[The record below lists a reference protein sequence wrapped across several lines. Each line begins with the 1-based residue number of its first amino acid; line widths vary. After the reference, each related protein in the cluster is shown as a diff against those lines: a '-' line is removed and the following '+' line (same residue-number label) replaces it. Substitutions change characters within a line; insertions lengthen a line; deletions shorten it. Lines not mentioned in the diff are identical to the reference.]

1 MIDLVSDNLS
11 RNVVKSSMDKIIKK
25 EKAVKKLQDAIRRKL
40 PLMTSTQKFQNE
52 MLSMNRQ
59 LKKIQEDVK
68 DFSATDI
75 QKVVRGH
82 ASRKDLRNQ
91 ILKDASQE
99 KTAATKIQSAIRKR
113 TAKRDMM
120 KQRQAADE
128 IKLREMEAIKD
139 QSIKDDA
146 GKQLQ
151 AKIKRIRPRKDLLNV
166 YKAKEKIGANVK
178 TLLTEQADS
187 QYFPNTKRT
196 MIWNNK
202 TVGQPLV
209 VSKKLKLVSKKKHD
223 AAVEGYQN
231 RQVFLELA
239 DKYKDVMTKGKK

>member
-1 MIDLVSDNLS
+1 MIDILSDQVSK
-11 RNVVKSSMDKIIKK
+11 NVVKNSLDKIIKK
-25 EKAVKKLQDAIRRKL
+25 GKAATTIQKRMRGIITRNKLPEIMEEADRQAIMNRINQVEQRANTFNKAAETIQGAIR
-40 PLMTSTQKFQNE
+40 N
-52 MLSMNRQ
+52 
-59 LKKIQEDVK
+59 
-68 DFSATDI
+68 
-75 QKVVRGH
+75 
-82 ASRKDLRNQ
+82 
-91 ILKDASQE
+91 
-99 KTAATKIQSAIRKR
+99 R
-113 TAKRDMM
+113 TAKREMM

-139 QSIKDDA
+139 KSIKDDA